1 MLNLSNLFALDR
13 IADISKRTGISTGN
27 ICDWKS
33 GRSKPSAET
42 LVNIAECYSCS
53 VDYLLGRVEDETQ
66 TYSDDVIQLID
77 MSKIIPITT
86 YTQPVSAGKGNIYLD
101 DKPVSALYPSTQIS
115 SKADYCVK
123 ISGDSM
129 FPNYLNGD
137 TVYVTTKEQV
147 KHGDIGIFLYNREGF
162 CKKYYEQ
169 DGVIKLISLNPDQEE
184 YAPITIENDTLKCQG
199 KVIGRF
205 HTD

>member
-101 DKPVSALYPSTQIS
+101 DKPVSALYPLTQIS

-137 TVYVTTKEQV
+137 IVYVTTKEQV
-147 KHGDIGIFLYNREGF
+147 KHGDIGIFIYNGEGF